1 MKFATLCLAIGLI
14 VSVPAEAGALSGLFK
29 ALFKG
34 GDDAAAH
41 AVRPAPQALD
51 EAARAV
57 WPVAPARQADDT
69 REAPLG
75 AAQAGAR
82 ALGRCSGAEIRDQEE
97 GWRKCGGEKPGS
109 RP

>member
-1 MKFATLCLAIGLI
+1 MKLAALCLAIGMI

-51 EAARAV
+51 DAARSV
-57 WPVAPARQADDT
+57 GPVAPAKQADT
-69 REAPLG
+69 RELPPG
-75 AAQAGAR
+75 AAPAGAR
-82 ALGRCSGAEIRDQEE
+82 ALGRCSGAETGDQGVTGGSAVEE
-97 GWRKCGGEKPGS
+97 TGPKP
-109 RP
+109 